1 MQKVHIKIW
10 ENHLFNENNFIF
22 LFSNSKIKNL
32 VTLYYHLPSPQY
44 IILRGWYG
52 YFIINYRVRIW
63 QSAVL
68 CNKSVINR
76 CFYGSFIPLYSVGS
90 ENVVLLPCK
99 RTRFGV
105 QKDSF
110 YRAKGLHLEGKR
122 TTFQSATLTN
132 WLILST
138 RYSGRL
144 SKSSSLRILSVESRT
159 DNWGVY
165 CLR

>member
-1 MQKVHIKIW
+1 MAKVNIKYEKITY
-10 ENHLFNENNFIF
+10 LTKTISYFYFQI
-22 LFSNSKIKNL
+22 LKIKNL

-76 CFYGSFIPLYSVGS
+76 CFYVWFIPLNSVCS

-99 RTRFGV
+99 RTRFRV

-110 YRAKGLHLEGKR
+110 YRAKGLHLKGKR
-122 TTFQSATLTN
+122 TTFQSATLTKR
-132 WLILST
+132 LILST

-159 DNWGVY
+159 DN
-165 CLR
+165 